1 MSEGSPDPAFLIEHA
16 NRILEEARER
26 DLCLRLVGAL
36 AFYVRCP
43 TWNHIQREWG
53 RSFKDIDFA
62 AYFSQMRDIERVFRD
77 LGYTEDRELKT
88 VPGIRRSIFRHP
100 QHSWDTDVFYDV
112 LDFSHEIDLRNR
124 LELDYPTIPLVD
136 LLLQK
141 LQIVQI
147 NEKDILDTIMLLRE
161 HAPEDTGI
169 DADYLARLCKNDWG
183 LWRTVTA
190 NLRKVDQL
198 LDEYMKDAGDRR
210 IVRDRLRALEN
221 RIDGE
226 PATIRWK
233 LRSHVGERLKWYR
246 DVDEVM

>member
-1 MSEGSPDPAFLIEHA
+1 MSEGRPDPASLAEHA

-43 TWNHIQREWG
+43 AYNHIQREAG

-62 AYFSQMRDIERVFRD
+62 AYFSRMRDIERLFRD
-77 LGYTEDRELKT
+77 LGYMEDRELKT

-112 LDFSHEIDLRNR
+112 LDFSHEIDLRGR

-147 NEKDILDTIMLLRE
+147 NEKDIVDTIMLLRE
-161 HAPEDTGI
+161 HGLGEDGI
-169 DADYLARLCKNDWG
+169 DADRLARLCKNDWG
-183 LWRTVTA
+183 LWRTATE
-190 NLRKVDQL
+190 NLGKVDRL
-198 LDEYMKDAGDRR
+198 LDNYVKDDEGRR
-210 IVRDRLRALEN
+210 VVRERLRALER
-221 RIDGE
+221 RIDEE
-226 PATIRWK
+226 PATLRWK
-233 LRSHVGERLKWYR
+233 LRSRVGERLKWYR